1 MCEGVIRN
9 SYNDSFSGRN
19 QNGAWNG
26 WLAKFLRKKAGE
38 QNGQLR

>member
-1 MCEGVIRN
+1 LKCQVDNTIICEGVIRN

-26 WLAKFLRKKAGE
+26 
-38 QNGQLR
+38 